1 LEERKMVNNEIKVLK
16 NERILK
22 TDEITLI
29 QDLISN
35 LKYGFLTLKIQDGVL
50 IQIDKNEKIRF
61 R

>member
-1 LEERKMVNNEIKVLK
+1 MVNNEIKVLK
-16 NERILK
+16 NERLLK